1 MAGDKPINT
10 MMTREQVQSG
20 VMRDMLR
27 AADPSIH
34 VWTDDEHRASVAA
47 TLASRPDVGGDVWLF
62 AYGSLI
68 WNPMIH
74 FSEKRIATV
83 HGYHRRF
90 CLWTHLGRGSVE
102 TPGLILGLDYG
113 GACRGLVYRISEAE
127 AEAELLLLWQREMIT
142 GAYCPRWVPLVTKE
156 GGRGWAIAFLINREH
171 ARYAGVVAEDRMVAA
186 IARAKGPLGPCAAY
200 LFDTASHLEAL
211 GIRDARLLRLRD
223 LVAQAIEGQSKKP
236 K

>member
-10 MMTREQVQSG
+10 MLTREQVQSG

-47 TLASRPDVGGDVWLF
+47 TLASRPDGGGDVWLF

-102 TPGLILGLDYG
+102 TPGLILG
-113 GACRGLVYRISEAE
+113 RGQERPAHAATPSIGYLR
-127 AEAELLLLWQREMIT
+127 RR
-142 GAYCPRWVPLVTKE
+142 PRPSCCCC
-156 GGRGWAIAFLINREH
+156 GS
-171 ARYAGVVAEDRMVAA
+171 AR
-186 IARAKGPLGPCAAY
+186 
-200 LFDTASHLEAL
+200 
-211 GIRDARLLRLRD
+211 
-223 LVAQAIEGQSKKP
+223 
-236 K
+236 